1 VTSRLPGV
9 RPLSVPC
16 PIQNRT
22 STQERATCAFD
33 LASSIPRSFVLLLT
47 PRFLLRLASRTH
59 RVPTD
64 FVSLGQYPSPCPL
77 CVPPR
82 MQSFSSPSPDTRAR
96 GAAGVKKGGHGR
108 RCLERD
114 GGRHSSNRQATASNR
129 ERGYPRSFIGFA
141 CSFFALRLSMPR
153 PLPLGLLRG
162 RWRTRNSSL
171 GLLHHPAPRSLT
183 ANPFQSYREEST
195 PSYSR
200 APCTKLLCL

>member
-96 GAAGVKKGGHGR
+96 GAAGVKRGDTAD
-108 RCLERD
+108 D
-114 GGRHSSNRQATASNR
+114 GWGVMGAGTAATDKRRQAIGSVDIQGASSASPAASSRSGCPCHAPFPLVCCAADGAHAIRASDSSTAR
-129 ERGYPRSFIGFA
+129 
-141 CSFFALRLSMPR
+141 R
-153 PLPLGLLRG
+153 PDG
-162 RWRTRNSSL
+162 
-171 GLLHHPAPRSLT
+171 
-183 ANPFQSYREEST
+183 
-195 PSYSR
+195 
-200 APCTKLLCL
+200 